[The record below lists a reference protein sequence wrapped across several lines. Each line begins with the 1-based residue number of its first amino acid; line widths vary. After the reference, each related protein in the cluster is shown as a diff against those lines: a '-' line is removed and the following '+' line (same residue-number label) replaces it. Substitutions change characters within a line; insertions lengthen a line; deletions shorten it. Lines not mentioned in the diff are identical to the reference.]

1 MNNEI
6 ATQLT
11 RARTGLIL
19 DAPFFGM
26 LALRLELIETSKV
39 PTLAV
44 DGKHIFYNPEFVAGL
59 SYEETKTVLG
69 HEVMHCVFE
78 HIGRRG
84 DREPRRW
91 NQAGDFVINDVLV
104 DSGFTPI
111 KGWLHNKSY
120 AGMTTDHVYEM
131 LPPNDGNGGGGA
143 GDPLDD
149 CQDGSP
155 DEATVNNVD
164 WKIATVQAAQA
175 AQAMGKLPGKLS
187 RFIDELTNPKVDWRS
202 MLQRFIAETSKNDY
216 SWNRPNKRFIVQGFI
231 LPTLHSENMGEV
243 VVAID
248 TSGSIDQATLNAFG
262 SEIKAIVQSVRP
274 SKTVVIYCDS
284 AVNHVDEFGP
294 NDELHF
300 KLHGGGGTAFAPPF
314 EHVAA
319 NDIKPVCF
327 VYLTDLYGDH
337 SFAAPEYPVLWCCT
351 TDQVASFGET
361 IRIEI

>member
-1 MNNEI
+1 MNNEVV
-6 ATQLT
+6 TQLT
-11 RARTGLIL
+11 RARTGLVL

-26 LALRLELIETSKV
+26 LALRLQLVEEPKI
-39 PTLAV
+39 PTAAV
-44 DGKHIFYNPEFVAGL
+44 DGKHIFYNPEFIAKQ
-59 SYEETKTVLG
+59 SYEETKTLIG

-111 KGWLHNKSY
+111 KGWLHNKAY

-131 LPPNDGNGGGGA
+131 LPPNDGNGGA

-149 CQDGSP
+149 CQDGAP
-155 DEATVNNVD
+155 DDAAVNNVD

-175 AQAMGKLPGKLS
+175 AQAMGKLPGKLA
-187 RFIDELTNPKVDWRS
+187 RFIDELTNPKVDWRA
-202 MLQRFIAETSKNDY
+202 MLQRFISETSKNDY
-216 SWNRPNKRFIVQGFI
+216 SWQRPNKRFLGQGFY
-231 LPTLHSENMGEV
+231 LPTLHSETMGEI

-262 SEIKAIVQSVRP
+262 SEIKAIVQTSRP
-274 SKTVVIYCDS
+274 SKTIVIYCDS
-284 AVNHVDEFGP
+284 EVNHVDEFGP

-300 KLHGGGGTAFAPPF
+300 EMHGGGGTAF
-314 EHVAA
+314 
-319 NDIKPVCF
+319 KPVMDYVTENNITPVCL

-337 SFAAPEYPVLWCCT
+337 KFAAPDYPVLWCCT
-351 TDQVASFGET
+351 TDVVASFGET
-361 IRIEI
+361 IPIEI

>member
-1 MNNEI
+1 MNNEVV
-6 ATQLT
+6 TQLT
-11 RARTGLIL
+11 RARTGLVL

-26 LALRLELIETSKV
+26 LALRLQLVEEPKI
-39 PTLAV
+39 PTAAV
-44 DGKHIFYNPEFVAGL
+44 DGKHIFYNPEFIAKQ
-59 SYEETKTVLG
+59 SYEETKTLIG

-111 KGWLHNKSY
+111 KGWLHNRAY

-131 LPPNDGNGGGGA
+131 LPPNDGNGGA

-149 CQDGSP
+149 CQDGAP
-155 DEATVNNVD
+155 DDAAVNNVD
-164 WKIATVQAAQA
+164 WKIATVQAAQD
-175 AQAMGKLPGKLS
+175 AQAMGKLPGKLA
-187 RFIDELTNPKVDWRS
+187 RFIDELTNPKVDWRA
-202 MLQRFIAETSKNDY
+202 MLQRFISETSKNDY
-216 SWNRPNKRFIVQGFI
+216 SWQRPNKRFLGQGFY
-231 LPTLHSENMGEV
+231 LPTLHSETMGEI

-262 SEIKAIVQSVRP
+262 SEIKAIVQTSRP
-274 SKTVVIYCDS
+274 SKTIVIYCDS
-284 AVNHVDEFGP
+284 DVNHVDEFGP

-300 KLHGGGGTAFAPPF
+300 EMHGGGGTAF
-314 EHVAA
+314 
-319 NDIKPVCF
+319 KPVMDYVTENNITPVCL

-337 SFAAPEYPVLWCCT
+337 KFAAPDYPVLWCCT
-351 TDQVASFGET
+351 TDVVASFGET
-361 IRIEI
+361 IPIEI

>member
-1 MNNEI
+1 MNNEV

-26 LALRLELIETSKV
+26 LALRLQLVETAQV

-59 SYEETKTVLG
+59 SYDETKTVLG
-69 HEVMHCVFE
+69 HEVMHCVYE

-91 NQAGDFVINDVLV
+91 NQAGDFVINDVLL

-111 KGWLHNKSY
+111 KGWLHNKAY

-131 LPPNDGNGGGGA
+131 LPPLDGSGKVPGP
-143 GDPLDD
+143 GDPLDE
-149 CQDGSP
+149 CMDGNV
-155 DEATVNNVD
+155 DDTTMVNVD
-164 WKIATVQAAQA
+164 WRIATVQAAQA

-187 RFIDELTNPKVDWRS
+187 RLIDELTNPKVDWRS

-216 SWNRPNKRFIVQGFI
+216 SWQRPNKRFLGQGFY
-231 LPTLHSENMGEV
+231 LSTLHSENMGEI

-262 SEIKAIVQSVRP
+262 SEIKAIVQTSRP
-274 SKTVVIYCDS
+274 SKTTVIYCDS
-284 AVNHVDEFGP
+284 EVNHVDEFGP

-314 EHVAA
+314 QHVAE
-319 NDIKPVCF
+319 NNITPVCF
-327 VYLTDLYGDH
+327 VYLTDLYG
-337 SFAAPEYPVLWCCT
+337 SFPSAPDYPVLWCCT
-351 TDQVASFGET
+351 TNVVAPFGET
-361 IRIEI
+361 IPIEI

>member
-1 MNNEI
+1 MNNEVV
-6 ATQLT
+6 TQLT
-11 RARTGLIL
+11 RARTGLVL

-26 LALRLELIETSKV
+26 LALRLQLVEEPKI
-39 PTLAV
+39 PTAAV
-44 DGKHIFYNPEFVAGL
+44 DGKHIFYNPEFIAKQ
-59 SYEETKTVLG
+59 SYEETKTLIG

-111 KGWLHNKSY
+111 KGWLHNKAY

-131 LPPNDGNGGGGA
+131 LPPNDGNGGA

-149 CQDGSP
+149 CQDGAP
-155 DEATVNNVD
+155 DDAAVNNVD

-175 AQAMGKLPGKLS
+175 AQAMGKLPGKLA
-187 RFIDELTNPKVDWRS
+187 RFIDELTNPKVDWRA
-202 MLQRFIAETSKNDY
+202 MLQRFISETSKNDY
-216 SWNRPNKRFIVQGFI
+216 SWQRPNKRFLGQGFY
-231 LPTLHSENMGEV
+231 LPTLHSETMGEI

-262 SEIKAIVQSVRP
+262 SEIKAIVQTSRP
-274 SKTVVIYCDS
+274 SKTIVIYCDS
-284 AVNHVDEFGP
+284 DVNHVDEFGP

-300 KLHGGGGTAFAPPF
+300 EMHGGGGTAF
-314 EHVAA
+314 
-319 NDIKPVCF
+319 KPVMDYVTENNITPVCL

-337 SFAAPEYPVLWCCT
+337 KFAAPDYPVLWCCT
-351 TDQVASFGET
+351 TDVVASFGET
-361 IRIEI
+361 IPIEI

>member
-1 MNNEI
+1 MNNEVV
-6 ATQLT
+6 TQLT
-11 RARTGLIL
+11 RARTGLVL

-26 LALRLELIETSKV
+26 LALRLQLVEESKI
-39 PTLAV
+39 PTAAV
-44 DGKHIFYNPEFVAGL
+44 DGKHIFYNPDFIAKQ
-59 SYEETKTVLG
+59 SYEETKTLIG

-111 KGWLHNKSY
+111 KGWLHNRAY

-131 LPPNDGNGGGGA
+131 LPPNDGNGGA

-149 CQDGSP
+149 CQDGAP
-155 DEATVNNVD
+155 DDAAVNNVD

-175 AQAMGKLPGKLS
+175 AQAMGKLPGKLA
-187 RFIDELTNPKVDWRS
+187 RFIDELTNPKVDWRA
-202 MLQRFIAETSKNDY
+202 MLQRFISETSKNDY
-216 SWNRPNKRFIVQGFI
+216 SWQRPNKRFLGQGFY
-231 LPTLHSENMGEV
+231 LPTLHSETMGEI

-262 SEIKAIVQSVRP
+262 SEIKAIVQTSRP
-274 SKTVVIYCDS
+274 SKTIVIYCDS
-284 AVNHVDEFGP
+284 DVNHVDEFGP

-300 KLHGGGGTAFAPPF
+300 EMHGGGGTAF
-314 EHVAA
+314 
-319 NDIKPVCF
+319 KPVMDYVTENNITPVCL

-337 SFAAPEYPVLWCCT
+337 KFAAPDYPVLWCCT
-351 TDQVASFGET
+351 TDVVASFGET
-361 IRIEI
+361 IPIEI

>member
-1 MNNEI
+1 MNNEVV
-6 ATQLT
+6 TQLT
-11 RARTGLIL
+11 RARTGLVL

-26 LALRLELIETSKV
+26 LALRLQLVEEPKI
-39 PTLAV
+39 PTAAV
-44 DGKHIFYNPEFVAGL
+44 DGKHIFYNPEFIAKQ
-59 SYEETKTVLG
+59 SYEETKTLIG

-111 KGWLHNKSY
+111 KGWLHNRAY

-131 LPPNDGNGGGGA
+131 LPPNDGNGGA

-149 CQDGSP
+149 CQDGAP
-155 DEATVNNVD
+155 DDAAVNNVD

-175 AQAMGKLPGKLS
+175 AQAMGKLPGKLA
-187 RFIDELTNPKVDWRS
+187 RFIDELTNPKVDWRA

-216 SWNRPNKRFIVQGFI
+216 SWQRPNKRFLGQGFY
-231 LPTLHSENMGEV
+231 LPTLHSETMGEI

-262 SEIKAIVQSVRP
+262 SEIKAIVQTSRP
-274 SKTVVIYCDS
+274 SKTIVIYCDS
-284 AVNHVDEFGP
+284 DVNHVDEFGP

-300 KLHGGGGTAFAPPF
+300 EMHGGGGTAF
-314 EHVAA
+314 
-319 NDIKPVCF
+319 KPVMDYVTENNITPVCL

-337 SFAAPEYPVLWCCT
+337 KFAAPDYPVLWCCT
-351 TDQVASFGET
+351 TDVVASFGET
-361 IRIEI
+361 IPIEI

>member
-1 MNNEI
+1 MNNEVV
-6 ATQLT
+6 TQLT
-11 RARTGLIL
+11 RARTGLVL

-26 LALRLELIETSKV
+26 LALRLQLVEEPKI
-39 PTLAV
+39 PTAAV
-44 DGKHIFYNPEFVAGL
+44 DGKHIFYNPEFIAKQ
-59 SYEETKTVLG
+59 SYEETKTLIG

-111 KGWLHNKSY
+111 KGWLHNRAY

-131 LPPNDGNGGGGA
+131 LPPNDGNGGA

-149 CQDGSP
+149 CQDGAP
-155 DEATVNNVD
+155 DDAAVNNVD

-175 AQAMGKLPGKLS
+175 AQAMGKLPGKLA
-187 RFIDELTNPKVDWRS
+187 RFIDELTNPKVDWRA
-202 MLQRFIAETSKNDY
+202 MLQRFISETSKNDY
-216 SWNRPNKRFIVQGFI
+216 SWQRPNKRFLGQGFY
-231 LPTLHSENMGEV
+231 LPTLHSETMGEI

-262 SEIKAIVQSVRP
+262 SEIKAIVQTSRP
-274 SKTVVIYCDS
+274 SKTIVIYCDS
-284 AVNHVDEFGP
+284 DVNHVDEFGP
-294 NDELHF
+294 NEELHF
-300 KLHGGGGTAFAPPF
+300 EMHGGGGTAF
-314 EHVAA
+314 
-319 NDIKPVCF
+319 KPVMDYVTENNITPVCL

-337 SFAAPEYPVLWCCT
+337 KFAAPDYPVLWCCT
-351 TDQVASFGET
+351 TDVVASFGET
-361 IRIEI
+361 IPIEI

>member
-1 MNNEI
+1 MNNEVV
-6 ATQLT
+6 TQLT
-11 RARTGLIL
+11 RARTGLVL

-26 LALRLELIETSKV
+26 LALRLQLVEEPKI
-39 PTLAV
+39 PTAAV
-44 DGKHIFYNPEFVAGL
+44 DGKHIFYNPEFIAKQ
-59 SYEETKTVLG
+59 SYEETKTLIG

-111 KGWLHNKSY
+111 KGWLHNRAY

-131 LPPNDGNGGGGA
+131 LPPNDGNGGA

-149 CQDGSP
+149 CQDGAP
-155 DEATVNNVD
+155 DDAAVNNVD

-175 AQAMGKLPGKLS
+175 AQAMGKLPGKLA
-187 RFIDELTNPKVDWRS
+187 RFIDELTNPKVDWRA
-202 MLQRFIAETSKNDY
+202 MLQRFISETSKNDY
-216 SWNRPNKRFIVQGFI
+216 SWQRPNKRFLGQGFY
-231 LPTLHSENMGEV
+231 LPTLHSETMGEI

-262 SEIKAIVQSVRP
+262 SEIKAIVQTSRP
-274 SKTVVIYCDS
+274 SKTIVIYCDS
-284 AVNHVDEFGP
+284 DVNHVDEFGP

-300 KLHGGGGTAFAPPF
+300 EMHGGGGTAF
-314 EHVAA
+314 
-319 NDIKPVCF
+319 KPVMDYVTENNITPVCL

-337 SFAAPEYPVLWCCT
+337 KFAAPDYPVLWCCT
-351 TDQVASFGET
+351 TDVVASFGET
-361 IRIEI
+361 IPIEI

>member
-1 MNNEI
+1 MNNEVV
-6 ATQLT
+6 TQLT
-11 RARTGLIL
+11 RARTGLVL

-26 LALRLELIETSKV
+26 LALRLQLVEEPKIT
-39 PTLAV
+39 TAAV
-44 DGKHIFYNPEFVAGL
+44 DGKHIFYNPEFIAKQ
-59 SYEETKTVLG
+59 SYEETKTLIG

-111 KGWLHNKSY
+111 KGWLHNRAY

-131 LPPNDGNGGGGA
+131 LPPNDGNGGA

-149 CQDGSP
+149 CQDGAP
-155 DEATVNNVD
+155 DDAAVNNVD

-175 AQAMGKLPGKLS
+175 AQAMGKLPGKLA
-187 RFIDELTNPKVDWRS
+187 RFIDELTNPKVDWRA
-202 MLQRFIAETSKNDY
+202 MLQRFISETSKNDY
-216 SWNRPNKRFIVQGFI
+216 SWQRPNKRFLGQGFY
-231 LPTLHSENMGEV
+231 LPTLHSETMGEI

-262 SEIKAIVQSVRP
+262 SEIKAIVQTSRP
-274 SKTVVIYCDS
+274 SKTIVIYCDS
-284 AVNHVDEFGP
+284 DVNHVDEFGP
-294 NDELHF
+294 NEELHF
-300 KLHGGGGTAFAPPF
+300 EMHGGGGTAF
-314 EHVAA
+314 
-319 NDIKPVCF
+319 KPVMDYVTENNITPVCL

-337 SFAAPEYPVLWCCT
+337 KFAAPDYPVLWCCT
-351 TDQVASFGET
+351 TDVVASFGET
-361 IRIEI
+361 IPIEI

>member
-1 MNNEI
+1 MNNEVV
-6 ATQLT
+6 TQLT
-11 RARTGLIL
+11 RARTGLVL

-26 LALRLELIETSKV
+26 LALRLQLVEEPKI
-39 PTLAV
+39 PTAAV
-44 DGKHIFYNPEFVAGL
+44 DGKHIFYNPEFIAKQ
-59 SYEETKTVLG
+59 SYEETKTLIG

-111 KGWLHNKSY
+111 KGWLHNRAY

-131 LPPNDGNGGGGA
+131 LPPNDGNGGA

-149 CQDGSP
+149 CQDGAP
-155 DEATVNNVD
+155 DDATVNNVD

-175 AQAMGKLPGKLS
+175 AQAMGKLPGKLA
-187 RFIDELTNPKVDWRS
+187 RFIDELTNPKVDWRA
-202 MLQRFIAETSKNDY
+202 MLQRFISETSKNDY
-216 SWNRPNKRFIVQGFI
+216 SWQRPNERFLGQGFY
-231 LPTLHSENMGEV
+231 LPTLHSETMGEI

-262 SEIKAIVQSVRP
+262 SEIKAIVQTSRP
-274 SKTVVIYCDS
+274 SKTIVIYCDS
-284 AVNHVDEFGP
+284 DVNHVDEFGP

-300 KLHGGGGTAFAPPF
+300 EMHGGGGTAF
-314 EHVAA
+314 
-319 NDIKPVCF
+319 KPVMDYVTENNITPVCL

-337 SFAAPEYPVLWCCT
+337 KFAAPDYPVLWCCT
-351 TDQVASFGET
+351 TDVVASFGET
-361 IRIEI
+361 IPIEI